1 MSRWSCILS
10 RLSWVGLSQAP
21 GGEGTDSPLRP
32 RCLHRTGKGVP
43 QRFRDREPAR
53 GVLACPCI
61 ELVLECPSLFGFEV
75 DGREKLPEE
84 P

>member
-1 MSRWSCILS
+1 MELYFIEALLGRLVTGSRRRGN
-10 RLSWVGLSQAP
+10 RLAA
-21 GGEGTDSPLRP
+21 EA
-32 RCLHRTGKGVP
+32 